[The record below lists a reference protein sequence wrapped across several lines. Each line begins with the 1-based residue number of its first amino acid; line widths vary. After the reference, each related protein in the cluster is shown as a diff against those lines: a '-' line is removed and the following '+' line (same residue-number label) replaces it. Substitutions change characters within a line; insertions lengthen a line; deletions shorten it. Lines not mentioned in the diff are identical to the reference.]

1 MDDGDLPVDDAI
13 CALRGAGPVSR
24 EEMNLLLRRVAAYH
38 LRPMKQQLAETEKT
52 LKEHVETC
60 SLNSAHVLGGIRV
73 LTWLVSSGIGLY
85 VLTALAKFVHWI

>member
-1 MDDGDLPVDDAI
+1 
-13 CALRGAGPVSR
+13 
-24 EEMNLLLRRVAAYH
+24 
-38 LRPMKQQLAETEKT
+38 MKQQLAETEKT